1 MTLRNVPHH
10 FAKYHRGGTKPSEDC
25 TFSFWLGS
33 SCVEGHPPS
42 PALPPHPHH
51 TAPRFPY
58 WSLSGAEF
66 DMRHISP
73 GLELSLRGPH
83 LRSIIRLAAPGETG
97 RRGGGRRECICV
109 CFGSS
114 INLNAS
120 ERTWPIKMPSQDQ
133 LRVKRPAGPSWA
145 QDREGAGAGPEGVK
159 DSYAID

>member
-97 RRGGGRRECICV
+97 RRGGDASVFVSASVQVLISMPPNGHGPLKCLRRTSCVSRGLQARVGLRTGRGRGRGRR
-109 CFGSS
+109 G
-114 INLNAS
+114 
-120 ERTWPIKMPSQDQ
+120 
-133 LRVKRPAGPSWA
+133 
-145 QDREGAGAGPEGVK
+145 
-159 DSYAID
+159 